1 MFFMKKYKEEN
12 QYKVVVVSALKWI
25 IPSLRLLHKTSF
37 VAPIIITMYLLT
49 SENKIVSYSKRLWI
63 PYRWLILTKSRDIYI
78 YIYIVS
84 NRDIYSAAQ
93 YFLIFM
99 GNHIIFSF
107 KNTNIYSDLKWH
119 LDGTQRFVKR
129 FKWPF
134 QFFPSV
140 WLEIESPLHIIIF
153 VTT

>member
-25 IPSLRLLHKTSF
+25 ITSLRLLHKTSF

-78 YIYIVS
+78 YIYIYIVS

-93 YFLIFM
+93 NTFL
-99 GNHIIFSF
+99 FSWVITSF
-107 KNTNIYSDLKWH
+107 SASKILIYILIWSDISMELKDSLSDSNGH
-119 LDGTQRFVKR
+119 FSS
-129 FKWPF
+129 FHPF
-134 QFFPSV
+134 D
-140 WLEIESPLHIIIF
+140 
-153 VTT
+153 